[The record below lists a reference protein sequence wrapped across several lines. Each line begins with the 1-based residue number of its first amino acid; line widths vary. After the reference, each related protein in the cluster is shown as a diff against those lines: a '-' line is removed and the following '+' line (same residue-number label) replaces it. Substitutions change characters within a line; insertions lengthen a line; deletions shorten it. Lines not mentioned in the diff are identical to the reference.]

1 MSEHGAVKL
10 VIQRFRTASLL
21 IAPNET
27 VQVDAGN
34 SCGLLVYVSFSK
46 AAETNKSAVFN
57 AAKTVLNLSVLTKGV
72 WGDGSGT
79 ASVVDLA
86 RELDSKSKGSVG
98 ESEGVPIVLV
108 PQANLV
114 SKVKNSGKSI
124 QYHGQVAK
132 SIGEELFQSFVRS
145 VELIALEQQHIAREE
160 EISEPLKK
168 ALIDLGGAPSDSPP
182 NKISGGGVD
191 PSLPPEKMFRDTTL
205 YESWDDAGFPL
216 TKTGGE
222 ALTKSAIK
230 KMKKQHAA
238 QKKRYDKYVASG
250 GADTAAQTE
259 AAPSAEAP
267 DKGFALQL
275 DPKYIRVVSGT
286 FGNLQALSFNSDMGP
301 FCHLV
306 NVG

>member
-182 NKISGGGVD
+182 SKNSGGGVD
-191 PSLPPEKMFRDTTL
+191 LQIHRCPLRKCLEIQPFTR
-205 YESWDDAGFPL
+205 AGM
-216 TKTGGE
+216 T
-222 ALTKSAIK
+222 
-230 KMKKQHAA
+230 Q
-238 QKKRYDKYVASG
+238 
-250 GADTAAQTE
+250 
-259 AAPSAEAP
+259 
-267 DKGFALQL
+267 GFL
-275 DPKYIRVVSGT
+275 
-286 FGNLQALSFNSDMGP
+286 
-301 FCHLV
+301 
-306 NVG
+306 

>member
-1 MSEHGAVKL
+1 
-10 VIQRFRTASLL
+10 
-21 IAPNET
+21 
-27 VQVDAGN
+27 
-34 SCGLLVYVSFSK
+34 
-46 AAETNKSAVFN
+46 
-57 AAKTVLNLSVLTKGV
+57 
-72 WGDGSGT
+72 
-79 ASVVDLA
+79 
-86 RELDSKSKGSVG
+86 
-98 ESEGVPIVLV
+98 
-108 PQANLV
+108 
-114 SKVKNSGKSI
+114 
-124 QYHGQVAK
+124 
-132 SIGEELFQSFVRS
+132 
-145 VELIALEQQHIAREE
+145 
-160 EISEPLKK
+160 
-168 ALIDLGGAPSDSPP
+168 
-182 NKISGGGVD
+182 
-191 PSLPPEKMFRDTTL
+191 MFRDTTL

-259 AAPSAEAP
+259 SAPSAEAP

-275 DPKYIRVVSGT
+275 DPNYIRVVSGT